1 MTQVALK
8 RLDVITVADRDNS
21 VLMPKIMEAEI
32 GTTHAF
38 DDALEAIIDST
49 IGQNMSDRAIRLY
62 AYQSA
67 KRLYRKNS

>member
-1 MTQVALK
+1 MPINIKRKCGGSVAQVALK
-8 RLDVITVADRDNS
+8 CLDVIAVADRDNS

-49 IGQNMSDRAIRLY
+49 ISCDSSTQVTEP
-62 AYQSA
+62 Q
-67 KRLYRKNS
+67 